1 MKTNYLL
8 AWVVF
13 ISSRASQLAGLLA
26 GPMMTLWTWRAT
38 QSLLLLSSEVGGATK
53 LPTPN
58 QLGLLVGLCIASWE
72 ALWDYIL
79 YRHFQARNN
88 RKRTPLSPVLVR
100 AGLVLYLTLFLSG
113 TALVADTVLHY
124 TTSTINLD
132 DVSVSKQLGESGRGL
147 SETCL
152 QLNRT
157 ENGGYPCSVNIG
169 LSVSDYDAY
178 LRGQNEMFYLRHNTS
193 QTSEIRLAPAQGSV
207 LGDIAMLLPQS
218 STLSPFVDYR
228 ASTIGIS
235 SHCKPITDKCKF
247 GVWGTNDSYSGFYC
261 SPYFYGVLGKPAVV
275 ANDSSTTGDPDIPPL
290 ASKLSPNL
298 Q

>member
-1 MKTNYLL
+1 MNTNYLL

-13 ISSRASQLAGLLA
+13 IASRASQVASLLA

-38 QSLLLLSSEVGGATK
+38 QSLLLLSSEVGATK
-53 LPTPN
+53 LPTPD
-58 QLGLLVGLCIASWE
+58 QLSLLVGLCLASLD
-72 ALWDYIL
+72 ALWDYTL
-79 YRHFQARNN
+79 YRHFRPRKN
-88 RKRTPLSPVLVR
+88 RKRTPVSPVLVR
-100 AGLVLYLTLFLSG
+100 TGLILYLTLFLSG
-113 TALVADTVLHY
+113 TVLIADTVLHY

-132 DVSVSKQLGESGRGL
+132 DVSVSKQLGGSGRAL

-157 ENGGYPCSVNIG
+157 ENNGYPCSRNF
-169 LSVSDYDAY
+169 VSDLDTFY
-178 LRGQNEMFYLRHNTS
+178 REQNEMFYLRHNTS

-235 SHCKPITDKCKF
+235 THCKPITDKCDF
-247 GVWGTNDSYSGFYC
+247 GVRGTNDAYSGFSC

-275 ANDSSTTGDPDIPPL
+275 ANDSTTTDDPDIPPL
-290 ASKLSPNL
+290 AFKLSPNL

>member
-1 MKTNYLL
+1 MNANYLL

-13 ISSRASQLAGLLA
+13 ISSRASQVAGLLA

-38 QSLLLLSSEVGGATK
+38 QSLLLLSSEVGATE

-58 QLGLLVGLCIASWE
+58 QLSLLVGLCLASWD
-72 ALWDYIL
+72 ALWDYTL
-79 YRHFQARNN
+79 YRHFRLQDN
-88 RKRTPLSPVLVR
+88 RKRTPVSPVLVR
-100 AGLVLYLTLFLSG
+100 AGSVFYLTLFLSG
-113 TALVADTVLHY
+113 AVLIADTVLHY

-152 QLNRT
+152 LVNRS
-157 ENGGYPCSVNIG
+157 ENAGYPCSRNIL
-169 LSVSDYDAY
+169 LSLSDPDAF
-178 LRGQNEMFYLRHNTS
+178 LREQNEMFYLQHNTS
-193 QTSEIRLAPAQGSV
+193 QISEILLAPAQGSV
-207 LGDIAMLLPQS
+207 SGDIAMLLPQS

-235 SHCKPITDKCKF
+235 THCKPITDKCEF
-247 GVWGTNDSYSGFYC
+247 GVWGTNESYSGFYC
-261 SPYFYGVLGKPAVV
+261 SHYFYGVLGKPAVV
-275 ANDSSTTGDPDIPPL
+275 ANDSSTTGDPDIPRL
-290 ASKLSPNL
+290 ALKLSPNL